1 MFSETKVN
9 KELDRIFE
17 KYQVPSCRAPQLDL
31 LIENHLAIINK
42 LQNDLNKLRE
52 ELTYHKKI
60 HGEITDSLDE
70 FFTIQRLSSIIT
82 EKLEYEQIVKNLD
95 EIAQKVVP
103 HLKSAVFLLENEQ
116 ITSVVNQ
123 SSKDF
128 DLIIKNMREE
138 GILDWLWE
146 QGHPIVIPV
155 QDFLVA
161 NQLKVNSGNMVIA
174 PMILNQKGV
183 GVYILHTEKDQS
195 QFSFR
200 DLELLNI
207 LTQQAAIAIQ
217 YTRLFKKLERTHEAL
232 KNSQARLMQTIKLAT
247 VGELAGGIAHEIN
260 NPLQIILGN
269 VQMALM
275 GYKTENNL
283 KIVEAQA
290 IRIANIVRGL
300 LSMAKQNSISKSEY
314 IEINSL
320 IVNTLNLVRGQ
331 IEKRG
336 IKLNLE
342 LADKLPLVKGSSI
355 YFQQIFLN
363 FILHAKK
370 QIDQNGTIFIRSYQG
385 ENSNIFVEIRDTGI
399 PMPSEYIEKIL
410 DPFKEMSNS
419 TEMNLGM
426 SVSVQMVRD
435 IGGEISIDSA
445 ENKGNNITIQIPKV
459 NKDEVNYDANF
470 PSTG

>member
-1 MFSETKVN
+1 VT
-9 KELDRIFE
+9 
-17 KYQVPSCRAPQLDL
+17 
-31 LIENHLAIINK
+31 
-42 LQNDLNKLRE
+42 
-52 ELTYHKKI
+52 
-60 HGEITDSLDE
+60 
-70 FFTIQRLSSIIT
+70 
-82 EKLEYEQIVKNLD
+82 
-95 EIAQKVVP
+95 
-103 HLKSAVFLLENEQ
+103 
-116 ITSVVNQ
+116 
-123 SSKDF
+123 
-128 DLIIKNMREE
+128 
-138 GILDWLWE
+138 
-146 QGHPIVIPV
+146 
-155 QDFLVA
+155 
-161 NQLKVNSGNMVIA
+161 
-174 PMILNQKGV
+174 
-183 GVYILHTEKDQS
+183 
-195 QFSFR
+195 
-200 DLELLNI
+200 
-207 LTQQAAIAIQ
+207 
-217 YTRLFKKLERTHEAL
+217 LFKKLERTHEAL